1 MNIDNITATASVSLA
16 DKARKMEIDGEKIIK
31 LQTGDP
37 FFKTHNSIIEAANLS
52 LKNDN
57 THYSFAQGLPNLRR
71 KIAENINVEIKGFFD
86 RKKHND
92 YPRSCTGA
100 FFCFFVYTGA

>member
-37 FFKTHNSIIEAANLS
+37 FFKTHN
-52 LKNDN
+52 
-57 THYSFAQGLPNLRR
+57 FAT
-71 KIAENINVEIKGFFD
+71 F
-86 RKKHND
+86 
-92 YPRSCTGA
+92 
-100 FFCFFVYTGA
+100 